1 MGGQGQS
8 PVLKLQGIACARG
21 GRTLFDGLSLSLGA
35 GDAAFVSGPNGIGK
49 SSLLRLIAGL
59 LDPVAGVLT
68 VEGRIALA
76 SEELALDR
84 MQTLDKAL
92 GFWAK
97 LDGWT
102 DADVAAA
109 ITSFGI
115 GHLAHVPVRI
125 FSTGQR
131 KRAILARTVASG
143 ADIWLLDEPGNGL
156 DTASLDRLNGAMA
169 AHRAR
174 GGIIIA
180 ASHQPLDL
188 PEALSVELVP

>member
-8 PVLKLQGIACARG
+8 PVLKLDGIACARG
-21 GRTLFDGLSLSLGA
+21 GRTLFEGLNLSLGA
-35 GDAAFVSGPNGIGK
+35 GDAALVSGPNGIGK

-59 LDPVAGVLT
+59 LEPAAGVLS
-68 VEGRIALA
+68 VEGAIALA

-84 MQTLDKAL
+84 MQTLSRAL
-92 GFWAK
+92 GFWAR
-97 LDGWT
+97 LDGRSDT
-102 DADVAAA
+102 DVGAALA
-109 ITSFGI
+109 SFGI
-115 GHLAHVPVRI
+115 DHLADVPVRI

-131 KRAILARTVASG
+131 KRAILARTLASG

-156 DTASLDRLNGAMA
+156 DSASLDRLNAAMA
-169 AHRAR
+169 AHRAA

-188 PEALSVELVP
+188 PGAQLVELGQ